1 MWVDLNGQSH
11 EQALTPLES
20 NQLTP
25 HECLPT
31 CVGLDLR
38 ADLTSPH
45 IPDGKPA
52 PPATDLR

>member
-1 MWVDLNGQSH
+1 MWVDLNGQRH

-31 CVGLDLR
+31 CVGLDLW
-38 ADLTSPH
+38 AALDSLQ
-45 IPDGKPA
+45 IPNG
-52 PPATDLR
+52 

>member
-1 MWVDLNGQSH
+1 MWVDLNGQRH

-31 CVGLDLR
+31 CVGLDLW
-38 ADLTSPH
+38 AALDSL
-45 IPDGKPA
+45 
-52 PPATDLR
+52 